1 MAPANRKPAPA
12 DALDGP
18 PVRLADRLSSTLFVA
33 LLAHGVV
40 ILGVTFTASL
50 LPKTD
55 VLPSLNVTLV
65 VDSSE
70 VDPPQQSELLADAN
84 QQGGGRAA
92 EGERPTTPL
101 AADQPLTQAGDPGA
115 ADAADARPREEA
127 PPVEQVVTRGASGE
141 RVQALPKSTDVPAAV
156 VQSAAALLNV
166 SARQALA
173 NEIDVEA
180 RLPDSDDSDETPKPT
195 TQESVLAAYL
205 DEWRRRVERIGTV
218 NFPERF
224 RGDHGFGRPT
234 LEVAIGA
241 AGELEEIVVRR
252 SSGNSALDQAAVGIL
267 RLAAPFDP
275 LPDAIRAEYDV
286 LRFAYEWQFL
296 DGAEASAAAAAR

>member
-1 MAPANRKPAPA
+1 MSSPSPDKGLAPPGGTQP
-12 DALDGP
+12 
-18 PVRLADRLSSTLFVA
+18 RLADRLSSTLFFA

-40 ILGVTFTASL
+40 ILGVTFTVGPLAES
-50 LPKTD
+50 D
-55 VLPSLNVTLV
+55 ALPSLNVTLV
-65 VDSSE
+65 VDRTE
-70 VDPPQQSELLADAN
+70 TDPPQHSELLADAN

-101 AADQPLTQAGDPGA
+101 AANEPITRAGDPGA
-115 ADAADARPREEA
+115 ADAVDGRPREAA
-127 PPVEQVVTRGASGE
+127 PPVEQLVTRNPNDEQVA
-141 RVQALPKSTDVPAAV
+141 ALPKATDVPAAM
-156 VQSAAALLNV
+156 VQSAAAMLDV
-166 SARQALA
+166 SAPQALA

-180 RLPDSDDSDETPKPT
+180 RMPDSDDRDDIAQPT

-241 AGELEEIVVRR
+241 DGELEDIVVRG

-275 LPDAIRAEYDV
+275 LPDAIRADFDV

-296 DGAEASAAAAAR
+296 DGAAATASVGAE